1 MKKLMCV
8 LLCVICIS
16 SLVGCGKNNSELD
29 FSETIRS
36 IDFSMT
42 LDSVKNSANDTLTEE
57 KTAKGQNAFL
67 YYEGELNGYSG
78 EIIYRFDADT
88 GTLDFIKFIFN
99 SDTDFESYMEVY
111 QKMDTTYQDKL
122 KFNKMSLVNISE
134 AGRFAADRSIK
145 EYADRIWGL
154 KPVK

>member
-1 MKKLMCV
+1 
-8 LLCVICIS
+8 
-16 SLVGCGKNNSELD
+16 
-29 FSETIRS
+29 
-36 IDFSMT
+36 MT

-99 SDTDFESYMEVY
+99 SDTDFESYM
-111 QKMDTTYQDKL
+111 DTFKETYGEPSKVSGDSEMWYGVVGGENAVFATYQDSMGNAMVEVDK
-122 KFNKMSLVNISE
+122 K
-134 AGRFAADRSIK
+134 
-145 EYADRIWGL
+145 
-154 KPVK
+154 

>member
-16 SLVGCGKNNSELD
+16 SLVGCGKNSSELD

-42 LDSVKNSANDTLTEE
+42 LESVKNSANDTLTEE

-88 GTLDFIKFIFN
+88 GTLDFIKFKFN
-99 SDTDFESYMEVY
+99 SATDFDSYMDIFKETYGEPSKVSGDSEMWY
-111 QKMDTTYQDKL
+111 GVVGGENAVFATYQDSMGNAMVEVDK
-122 KFNKMSLVNISE
+122 K
-134 AGRFAADRSIK
+134 
-145 EYADRIWGL
+145 
-154 KPVK
+154 